1 MKISDIKIGS
11 RLALLAGFLL
21 LSMLAVG
28 VNDWSNLRN
37 SNIRVNEAMERSLL
51 LEQSVDA
58 ARKSQVDFKIQV
70 QEWKDLLLRGN
81 DPAAFEKYQNAF
93 KTKGDETQADLNKLK
108 TLLSKLGLDSNQTDV
123 AKQSLQE
130 LNGKYLTALKSY
142 DTANPESAHIV
153 DALVKG
159 MDRAPT
165 KQIGDIVAYV
175 LEQSEHMMAE
185 TSEQQTA
192 AYHRASL
199 LSLLG
204 IILAFMLGSVMT
216 YYFVGSITRPLAH
229 AVHIARTVAAGDLTA
244 KVEVVGKDE
253 TAELLTALEEM
264 TRSLIKIVSQ
274 VRAGTETISTA
285 SSEIASG
292 NLDLSSR
299 TEQQAGS
306 LEETAAAM
314 EELSS
319 TVKHNSDNTKEA
331 QSMANN
337 ASDIAQKGGAVV
349 GDVIS
354 TMSSINDSS
363 KKIVDIIAVIDGI
376 AFQTNILALNAAV
389 EAARAGEQGRGFA
402 VVASE
407 VRNLAQRSASAA
419 KEIKALINDSVEKV
433 GTGTKLVDQAG
444 ETMQEVVASV
454 KRLTTIIS
462 EIANANQEQSTG
474 LNQINTAIIE
484 MDGVTQQNS
493 ALVEQAAAAAASMQ
507 EQAASLENV
516 VRQFHLGGVAE
527 RGGPA
532 KASTQRIASPR
543 LKLIA

>member
-1 MKISDIKIGS
+1 MKISDIKIGA
-11 RLALLAGFLL
+11 RLGLLAGFLL
-21 LSMLAVG
+21 LSMLVVG
-28 VNDWSNLRN
+28 ANDWLNLRN
-37 SNIRVNEAMERSLL
+37 SNIRVHEAMERSLL

-93 KTKGDETQADLNKLK
+93 KTKGEETQADLNKLK
-108 TLLSKLGLDSNQTDV
+108 VLLGKLDLNTKQVDLI
-123 AKQSLQE
+123 KQSLQE
-130 LNGKYLTALKSY
+130 LNGKYLTAMKSY
-142 DTANPESAHIV
+142 DVANPESAHIV
-153 DALVKG
+153 DVLVKG

-185 TSEQQTA
+185 TSEQQIA
-192 AYHRASL
+192 AYKNASL

-204 IILAFMLGSVMT
+204 MVLAFTLGIVIT

-253 TAELLTALEEM
+253 TAELLMALEEM
-264 TRSLIKIVSQ
+264 TASLIKIVSE
-274 VRAGTETISTA
+274 VRAGTETIATA

-319 TVKHNSDNTKEA
+319 TVKQNSDNTKEA
-331 QSMANN
+331 QMMADN

-354 TMSSINDSS
+354 TMGSINESS
-363 KKIVDIIAVIDGI
+363 KKIVDIISVIDGI

-419 KEIKALINDSVEKV
+419 KEIKLLINDSVEKV

-444 ETMQEVVASV
+444 STMQEVVASV
-454 KRLTTIIS
+454 KRLTTIIT

-484 MDGVTQQNS
+484 MDNVTQQNS

-507 EQAASLENV
+507 DQATSLEDV
-516 VRQFHLGGVAE
+516 VRQFHIGGVAE
-527 RGGPA
+527 QSGVVKSA
-532 KASTQRIASPR
+532 VQRTVLPK

>member
-1 MKISDIKIGS
+1 MKISDIKIGT
-11 RLALLAGFLL
+11 RLGLLAGFLL
-21 LSMLAVG
+21 LSMLLVG
-28 VNDWSNLRN
+28 INDWLNLRN
-37 SNIRVNEAMERSLL
+37 SNIRVQQAMERSLL

-81 DPAAFEKYQNAF
+81 DTAAFEKYQNAF
-93 KTKGDETQADLNKLK
+93 KAKGDDTQADLNKLK
-108 TLLSKLGLDSNQTDV
+108 TLFQKLNLDPKQVDV

-130 LNGKYLTALKSY
+130 LNGKYFTAMKSY
-142 DTANPESAHIV
+142 DIANPESAHIV
-153 DALVKG
+153 DGLVKG

-165 KQIGDIVAYV
+165 KQIGDIVTYV

-185 TSEQQTA
+185 TSQQQITA
-192 AYHRASL
+192 YQHASL
-199 LSLLG
+199 LSFLG
-204 IILAFMLGSVMT
+204 MVLAFTLGSVIT

-229 AVHIARTVAAGDLTA
+229 AVHIARTVAAGDLST
-244 KVEVVGKDE
+244 KVDVVGKDE
-253 TAELLTALEEM
+253 TSELLVALKEM
-264 TRSLIKIVSQ
+264 TASLIQIVSE
-274 VRAGTETISTA
+274 VRAGTETIATA

-319 TVKHNSDNTKEA
+319 TVKQNSDNTKEA
-331 QSMANN
+331 QIMANT
-337 ASDIAQKGGAVV
+337 ASEIAQKGGAVV
-349 GDVIS
+349 GAVIS
-354 TMSSINDSS
+354 TMGSINESS

-444 ETMQEVVASV
+444 STMQEVVSSV

-484 MDGVTQQNS
+484 MDNVTQQNS

-507 EQAASLENV
+507 DQASSLENV
-516 VRQFHLGGVAE
+516 VRQFHLGGVTEQA
-527 RGGPA
+527 RLA
-532 KASTQRIASPR
+532 KSVVQRVVQPK